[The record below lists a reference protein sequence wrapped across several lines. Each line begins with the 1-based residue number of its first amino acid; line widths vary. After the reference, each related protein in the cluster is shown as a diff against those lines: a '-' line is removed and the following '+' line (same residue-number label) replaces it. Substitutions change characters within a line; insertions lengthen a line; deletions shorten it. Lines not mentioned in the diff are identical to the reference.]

1 MKKIY
6 FSALVLSVAAAL
18 SSCSAVTSL
27 LVGTSADSVEGS
39 EDAYDKSS
47 EDVGVQTF
55 CGGFYDGRERI
66 KFVALGD
73 SIARGHGLSDP
84 ENSAY
89 PAKVCESVRQSLPDT
104 EVDFYNYAHDGD
116 TTGNLLEIVKN
127 GASELDGADIVT
139 VSIGANNILHPFFS
153 CLRQLSSVLGFSP
166 SSSESGDFSD
176 RVENVFESVNSFLEG
191 DEFAS
196 SMAQGVA
203 TAKSD
208 LNEIFAEIKRRAP
221 SAKVLVMLVYSPYHD
236 TVISLPYIEQ
246 KIDLG
251 TLCDMWVSRL
261 DAVLSDASSASG
273 FYTVD
278 CYTPLLGQ
286 KGLLNVAIS
295 LFPPRFS
302 IDPHPNASGHTSI
315 ANLHIDVLNSIK

>member
-6 FSALVLSVAAAL
+6 FPALVLTFAAAL
-18 SSCSAVTSL
+18 SSCGTTAAPQESL
-27 LVGTSADSVEGS
+27 PADSIDDTTE
-39 EDAYDKSS
+39 AYIESREEID
-47 EDVGVQTF
+47 VQTF
-55 CGGFYDGRERI
+55 CGGIYDGREKI

-84 ENSAY
+84 ENCAY
-89 PAKVCESVRQSLPDT
+89 PAIVCESVRQNLPDT

-127 GASELDGADIVT
+127 GAPELDGADIVT
-139 VSIGANNILHPFFS
+139 VSIGANNILLPFFS
-153 CLRQLSSVLGFSP
+153 CLSRLTSVLGLSP
-166 SSSESGDFSD
+166 SASESTDIAD
-176 RVENVFESVNSFLEG
+176 RVENVFESVNSFLKSE
-191 DEFAS
+191 EFAS
-196 SMAQGVA
+196 SMSQGVE

-208 LNEIFAEIKRRAP
+208 LSEIFAEIKRRAP
-221 SAKVLVMLVYSPYHD
+221 SAKVLVMLVYSPYHN

-251 TLCDMWVSRL
+251 TLCDLWVSRL
-261 DAVLSDASSASG
+261 DAVLRDASLTSG
-273 FYTVD
+273 FYMVD
-278 CYTPLLGQ
+278 CYTPMLDK

-302 IDPHPNASGHTSI
+302 IDPHPNVSGHVSI